1 MNLRAIVQRDTQR
14 ILNGDSGIALTI
26 TDPAGNA
33 GTLTGWSNDIGFVID
48 PETGQAVSG
57 RYATIAVSILDL
69 NAAGLG
75 IPTGVS
81 SNDVDPW
88 QVAFTN
94 EQGEA
99 FLFAVTA
106 AQPDRTRGEVT
117 CTLEAYDV

>member
-33 GTLTGWSNDIGFVID
+33 GALTGWSNDIGFVID

-69 NAAGLG
+69 NTSGLG

-81 SNDVDPW
+81 SNNVDPW
-88 QVAFTN
+88 QVSFTN